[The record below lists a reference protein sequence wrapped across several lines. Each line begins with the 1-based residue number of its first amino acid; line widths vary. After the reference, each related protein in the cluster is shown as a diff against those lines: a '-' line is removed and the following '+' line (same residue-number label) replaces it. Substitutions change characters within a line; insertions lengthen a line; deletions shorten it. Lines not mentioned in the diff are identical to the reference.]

1 MDKNQT
7 TGFLLLS
14 ALLVG
19 YMFFFQ
25 PETPLEEPTQTQET
39 TAPVVEGQTE
49 NQTFQ
54 TAQVESDSVLMQKFG
69 VFGSVMNGTS
79 KEVAIENESV
89 KITFDTKG
97 GHVTDVLLKTYQTY
111 DKQPLHLVDP
121 AHYKVEEKIPTQYGV
136 IDINT
141 LKYTANVSIAGDKVE
156 MIAKTAEGNVLIKRT
171 YSLEG
176 EDSYVVDYDLDLSG
190 VQPFIQGQDIS
201 YVWHQDM
208 KAVEKD
214 MKTSRQKTTVNY
226 FTKKDDF
233 DYLSMTSTSK
243 EEEAIQEPLAWVS
256 AKQKFFNVALITDQ
270 QFNRANL
277 ISDYNEDNTEIV
289 KTVDIAFQIPL
300 NTLQAANLRYYFG
313 PNDYRVCEAV
323 TTGFE
328 DNVYLGWAWTT
339 PLSKYIFIPIFE
351 FLEEFELGYGLIIF
365 IMVVLVKSVLYPLTF
380 NSYKSM
386 AKMRLLKPEMDELK
400 EKYGDDQ
407 MKIQQETM
415 SLYRKVGANPLSGCI
430 PMLAQM
436 PFFVALYNFFPN
448 ALQLRGQSFLW
459 ADDLSTYDSILD
471 LPFSIPAYG
480 DHVSLFTLLWAVS
493 MLGYTYFQNQ
503 SQVQS
508 NPQMQMVSYISPVFF
523 LFFFNSFAAGL
534 TYYYFVSN
542 CITIVQQIASKKF
555 VNEEKIRAVMEE
567 NKKKNANKKAG
578 GFAARLDEA
587 MKAQQ
592 KAQQE
597 NKKKNK

>member
-14 ALLVG
+14 ALLIA

-25 PETPLEEPTQTQET
+25 PEQ
-39 TAPVVEGQTE
+39 PVENTSVQTE
-49 NQTFQ
+49 QVEQQAKASQEEKQT
-54 TAQVESDSVLMQKFG
+54 TVATVESDSVLQSKFG
-69 VFGSVMNGTS
+69 IFGVMMKGEQKDIVLSNENI
-79 KEVAIENESV
+79 EV
-89 KITFDTKG
+89 TFDSKG
-97 GHVTDVLLKTYQTY
+97 GRVKNVLLKTYQTY
-111 DKQPLHLVDP
+111 DKKPLNLVNESN
-121 AHYKVEEKIPTQYGV
+121 YKVEENLPTQFGM
-136 IDINT
+136 IDLNT
-141 LKYTANVSIAGDKVE
+141 LYYTAEKSGNNVAMVGRD
-156 MIAKTAEGNVLIKRT
+156 TEGNEILRRVYTLADQGYVLNYR
-171 YSLEG
+171 LELVKAKP
-176 EDSYVVDYDLDLSG
+176 YV
-190 VQPFIQGQDIS
+190 QGASIS
-201 YVWHQDM
+201 YTWHDDM
-208 KAVEKD
+208 MLVEKD

-226 FTKKDDF
+226 FTKAGDY

-243 EEEAIQEPLAWVS
+243 EEEAISEPLSWVS

-270 QFNRANL
+270 QFNAANL
-277 ISDYNEDNTEIV
+277 IVDMDENDEEIV
-289 KTVDIAFQIPL
+289 KSADISFQIPL
-300 NTLQAANLRYYFG
+300 SNIETANLRYYFG
-313 PNDYRVCEAV
+313 PNDYRVCESVAK
-323 TTGFE
+323 GFE
-328 DNVYLGWAWTT
+328 DNVYLGWSWTT

-351 FLEEFELGYGLIIF
+351 TLEGFGLGYGLIIF

-400 EKYGDDQ
+400 AKYGDDQ

-415 SLYRKVGANPLSGCI
+415 SLYQKVGANPLSGCI

-448 ALQLRGQSFLW
+448 ALQLRGQAFLW
-459 ADDLSTYDSILD
+459 ADDLSSYDSILD

-480 DHVSLFTLLWAVS
+480 DHVSLFTLLWAIS
-493 MLGYTYFQNQ
+493 MAGYTYFQNQ
-503 SQVQS
+503 AQVQT
-508 NPQMQMVSYISPVFF
+508 NEQMKYISYLSPVFF

-542 CITIVQQIASKKF
+542 CITIVQQLASKRF
-555 VNEEKIRAVMEE
+555 VNEDKIRKVMDE

-578 GFAARLDEA
+578 GFAARLDKA
-587 MKAQQ
+587 MKEQQ

-597 NKKKNK
+597 AKKKGKKED

>member
-25 PETPLEEPTQTQET
+25 PETPVEEPTQTQET
-39 TAPVVEGQTE
+39 VTNVVEKQTE
-49 NQTFQ
+49 SSFVPEVSP
-54 TAQVESDSVLMQKFG
+54 ALSDSVLRQKYG
-69 VFGSVMNGTS
+69 VFGGLMNGES
-79 KEVAIENESV
+79 KEISLENEKV
-89 KITFDTKG
+89 KITFDAKG
-97 GHVTDVLLKTYQTY
+97 GKVVDVLLKTFLTY
-111 DKQPLHLVDP
+111 DKQPLHLVDDT
-121 AHYKVEEKIPTQYGV
+121 HYNVEEKLPTQFGV
-136 IDINT
+136 IDLNT
-141 LKYTANVSIAGDKVE
+141 LNYDAVVSGNKLE
-156 MIAKTAEGNVLIKRT
+156 MIAKGTDGNVLLKRT
-171 YSLEG
+171 YTLEN
-176 EDSYVVDYDLDLSG
+176 DSYLVDYDLDLSG
-190 VQPFIQGQDIS
+190 VQSIVQGQELA

-208 KAVEKD
+208 KSVEKD

-226 FTKKDDF
+226 FTKKQDF
-233 DYLSMTSTSK
+233 DYLSMTSTSR

-270 QFNRANL
+270 QFNRAN
-277 ISDYNEDNTEIV
+277 IAADYDEDNTTIV
-289 KTVDIAFQIPL
+289 KTADIAFQIPL

-323 TTGFE
+323 TAGFE

-339 PLSKYIFIPIFE
+339 PLSKYIFLPIFE
-351 FLEEFELGYGLIIF
+351 FLEGYGLGYGLIIF

-400 EKYGDDQ
+400 AKLGDDQ

-436 PFFVALYNFFPN
+436 PFFVALYNFYPN

-459 ADDLSTYDSILD
+459 ADDLSTYDSIYD
-471 LPFSIPAYG
+471 LPFTIPAYG
-480 DHVSLFTLLWAVS
+480 DHISLFTVLWAVS

-503 SQVQS
+503 SQVQT

-555 VNEEKIRAVMEE
+555 VNEEKIRAVMDE

-578 GFAARLDEA
+578 GFSARLDEA

-597 NKKKNK
+597 NKKKGKK

>member
-25 PETPLEEPTQTQET
+25 PETPVEDPTQTSESITNVIEAQNGDQTLQAEV
-39 TAPVVEGQTE
+39 APTL
-49 NQTFQ
+49 
-54 TAQVESDSVLMQKFG
+54 SDSALVQQYG
-69 VFGSVMNGTS
+69 VFGNLMNGSS
-79 KEVAIENESV
+79 KEVVLENDKI
-89 KITFDTKG
+89 KITFDAKG
-97 GHVTDVLLKTYQTY
+97 GNVTDVLLKTFKTY
-111 DKQPLHLVDP
+111 DKKPLHLVDDT
-121 AHYKVEEKIPTQYGV
+121 HYNIEEKLPTSFGV
-136 IDINT
+136 IDLNT
-141 LKYTANVSIAGDKVE
+141 LTYTASVN
-156 MIAKTAEGNVLIKRT
+156 GNVLSMIAVDGEGNKLITRT
-171 YSLEG
+171 YTLDP
-176 EDSYVVDYDLDLSG
+176 DSYVLRYNLDISG
-190 VQPFIQGQDIS
+190 IKSIVQGQELAYI
-201 YVWHQDM
+201 WHQDM
-208 KAVEKD
+208 KSVEKD

-226 FTKKDDF
+226 FTTKDDF
-233 DYLSMTSTSK
+233 DYLSMTSTSR
-243 EEEAIQEPLAWVS
+243 EEEAIAEPLSWVS

-270 QFNRANL
+270 QFNRA
-277 ISDYNEDNTEIV
+277 SVAADYDEDNTTIV
-289 KTVDIAFQIPL
+289 KTADIAFQIPL
-300 NTLQAANLRYYFG
+300 NTLEAANIRYYFG

-323 TTGFE
+323 TKGFE

-351 FLEEFELGYGLIIF
+351 FLEGYGLGYGLIIF

-400 EKYGDDQ
+400 EKFGDDQ

-448 ALQLRGQSFLW
+448 ALQLRGQAFLW
-459 ADDLSTYDSILD
+459 ADDLSTYDSILN

-503 SQVQS
+503 SQVQT

-523 LFFFNSFAAGL
+523 LFFFNSMAAGL

-555 VNEEKIRAVMEE
+555 VNEAKIREVMEE

-578 GFAARLDEA
+578 GFTSRLDEA

-597 NKKKNK
+597 NKKKGKK